1 MLRAAFRN
9 RGSPLAM
16 SGNIS
21 MEGNQLPYLKLNGF
35 QPIKVTG
42 ASQMHEGFPH
52 LQTKI
57 LGKKTNVLKTGP
69 VIEPKK
75 LPIHGSLVGLP
86 VEPLSNR

>member
-9 RGSPLAM
+9 KGDSPLVV

-57 LGKKTNVLKTGP
+57 LEKKNKN
-69 VIEPKK
+69 KK
-75 LPIHGSLVGLP
+75 NTKKSDAL
-86 VEPLSNR
+86 